1 MKYYLIAG
9 EASGDLH
16 GSNLMKGI
24 READKNAEFRYF
36 GGDLMDAQ
44 GGKLVRHYRE
54 MAFMGVVKV
63 LLNLTTIQRNL
74 KFCKADILEFK
85 PDAVV
90 LIDFPGFNLRIAKYA
105 KKEGLRVFYYISP
118 KVWAWNKKRVKTIRA
133 TISKLFVILPFEV
146 EFYRINDFQVEYYGN
161 PLLDAIQEKMD
172 EKDKELELAS
182 AGSSSDKPIV
192 ALLPGSRKQELFH
205 CLPEMLTAIPH
216 FPDYRFIIAG
226 APGIEPSLY
235 SKYTTGHNVSIVYNQ
250 TYDLLKQATAA
261 VVTSGTATLETAL
274 MMVPQ
279 VVCYKMG
286 TLTYCIGKPFVH
298 IRFFSLVNL
307 IMGKEVVKELLQ
319 FGLSKDI
326 CEELRKILYNA
337 DYRQAMLNHFI
348 ELRKLVGTPGT
359 SGRVGKR
366 MVELLT
372 ESRDNKPGS

>member
-1 MKYYLIAG
+1 MKYYLVAG

-24 READKNAEFRYF
+24 REEDKNAEFRYF
-36 GGDLMDAQ
+36 GGDLMEAR

-63 LLNLTTIQRNL
+63 LLNLRTIQRNL
-74 KFCKADILEFK
+74 KLCKIDIIEFQ
-85 PDAVV
+85 PDAII
-90 LIDFPGFNLRIAKYA
+90 LIDFPGFNLRIARYG
-105 KKEGLRVFYYISP
+105 KKKGFRVFYYISP

-133 TISKLFVILPFEV
+133 TISKMFVILPFEV
-146 EFYRINDFQVEYYGN
+146 EFYRNNDFQVEYHGN

-172 EKDKELELAS
+172 EKDKDLELAS
-182 AGSSSDKPIV
+182 DGFSSGKPVI
-192 ALLPGSRKQELFH
+192 ALLPGSRKQELYH
-205 CLPEMLTAIPH
+205 CLPEMLAVVPH
-216 FPDYRFIIAG
+216 FPEYQFIIAG

-235 SKYTTGHNVSIVYNQ
+235 GKYTTGHDVSIIFNQ
-250 TYDLLKQATAA
+250 TYDLLKKATAA

-274 MMVPQ
+274 MMVPE

-286 TLTYCIGKPFVH
+286 SFTYNVGKHFVR

-319 FGLSKDI
+319 YDLSKNI
-326 CEELRKILYNA
+326 CEELNRILCDAN
-337 DYRQAMLNHFI
+337 YRQAMLNNFT
-348 ELRKLVGTPGT
+348 ELRKRVGTSGA

-366 MVELLT
+366 MVELLI
-372 ESRDNKPGS
+372 ESGDNKSGS

>member
-24 READKNAEFRYF
+24 LEADKNAEFRYF
-36 GGDLMDAQ
+36 GGDLMNAR
-44 GGKLVRHYRE
+44 GGKLVKHYRE

-63 LLNLTTIQRNL
+63 LLNLNTIRRNL
-74 KFCKADILEFK
+74 TLCKTDILKFQ
-85 PDAVV
+85 PDAVI

-105 KKEGLRVFYYISP
+105 KRKGFRIFYYISP
-118 KVWAWNKKRVKTIRA
+118 KIWAWNKKRVKTIRA
-133 TISKLFVILPFEV
+133 TISKMFVILPFEV
-146 EFYRINDFQVEYYGN
+146 EFYRNYDFHVEYYGN

-172 EKDKELELAS
+172 EKDKNLKLVS
-182 AGSSSDKPIV
+182 DRSSSEKPII
-192 ALLPGSRKQELFH
+192 ALLPGSRKQELYH
-205 CLPEMLTAIPH
+205 CLPEMLAVVPQ
-216 FPDYRFIIAG
+216 FPEYQFILAG

-235 SKYTTGHNVSIVYNQ
+235 SKYLAGHNVSIVFNQ

-274 MMVPQ
+274 MMVPE

-286 TLTYCIGKPFVH
+286 SLTYHIGKPFVH

-319 FGLSKDI
+319 YDLRKNISR
-326 CEELRKILYNA
+326 ELQKILYDA
-337 DYRQAMLNHFI
+337 GYRQMMLDHFK
-348 ELRKLVGTPGT
+348 ELRKLVGSPGA
-359 SGRVGKR
+359 SGRVGRR

-372 ESRDNKPGS
+372 ESSDNKSGS

>member
-24 READKNAEFRYF
+24 LEADKNAEFRYF

-44 GGKLVRHYRE
+44 GGRLVRHFRE
-54 MAFMGVVKV
+54 MAFMGVFKV
-63 LLNLTTIQRNL
+63 LLNLKTISKNL
-74 KFCKADILEFK
+74 ELCKTDILEFH
-85 PDAVV
+85 PDAVI

-105 KKEGLRVFYYISP
+105 KKNGFRVFYYISP
-118 KVWAWNKKRVKTIRA
+118 KVWAWNKKRVKTIRE
-133 TISKLFVILPFEV
+133 TISKMFVIFPFEV
-146 EFYRINDFQVEYYGN
+146 EFYRNYNFHVEYHGN

-172 EKDKELELAS
+172 EKDKIQELTN
-182 AGSSSDKPIV
+182 AGSSSGKPVI
-192 ALLPGSRKQELFH
+192 ALLPGSRKQEIYH
-205 CLPEMLTAIPH
+205 CLPEMLAAVPD
-216 FPDYRFIIAG
+216 FPDYNFIIAG

-235 SKYTTGHNVSIVYNQ
+235 NEYTAGYDVSIVYNQ

-274 MMVPQ
+274 MMVPE

-286 TLTYCIGKPFVH
+286 SVTYHIGRPFVH

-319 FGLSKDI
+319 FDLSHNI
-326 CEELRKILYNA
+326 REELKRILY
-337 DYRQAMLNHFI
+337 DTGYRQAMLNDFI
-348 ELRKLVGTPGT
+348 ELRKLVGIPGA

-366 MVELLT
+366 LVELLT
-372 ESRDNKPGS
+372 ESRVNKAGS